1 MSTMISV
8 HSIGDSIT
16 GSVNGKQFGVR
27 FTKPRWDA
35 MKELEAKALAATT
48 PDELKGIVE
57 QFMPM
62 TIETYGEI
70 VETSTPFI
78 YHDLVRNV
86 YFLKYNDKIS
96 SRAIPQGLVDR
107 ILKSV
112 EKGIDITPMVKLWVR
127 WLRNPVKPHAARD
140 AQFVQY
146 INTTY
151 MDAKVHRQAVND
163 GVNDQ
168 VAIERATSFQVP
180 ITMEGLMCTYKVSK
194 EITTKFGKNEKNEV
208 VTIDRYDFDVDEFTG
223 LKTMKKPQFS
233 EDLVFEP
240 AVMGQ
245 RYDAF
250 RCRTLDGSFDYLGH
264 IIKVGCII
272 SLEKWSQVAQDQGT
286 GVPGLHCGNLDYI
299 RSYQNSGTATHD
311 ILVDPMHIGGFSG
324 NGDGALVT
332 KEYFVSRY
340 FQGVNKSLYHSSDYA
355 AWTDAL
361 FAQSVQEVVAKEQKN
376 AEEVAKLH
384 QERAEQLSGLM

>member
-16 GSVNGKQFGVR
+16 GSVNGQQFGVR

-35 MKELEAKALAATT
+35 MKALEAKALAATT

-62 TIETYGEI
+62 THETYGEM
-70 VETSTPFI
+70 VATATPFI
-78 YHDLVRNV
+78 FHDIVRNV
-86 YFLKYNDKIS
+86 YYLKYNDKIS

-127 WLRNPVKPHAARD
+127 WLRNPVKHHLARD
-140 AQFVQY
+140 KQFVQY

-151 MDAKVHRQAVND
+151 TDAKVKAAALKD
-163 GVNDQ
+163 GVNED
-168 VAIERATSFQVP
+168 VAYERATSFQVP

-194 EITTKFGKNEKNEV
+194 EITKKFAKGADGDV
-208 VTIDRYDFDVDEFTG
+208 VSVDRYDFEVDEFTG
-223 LKTMKKPQFS
+223 LKTIKKPQFS

-240 AVMGQ
+240 AIMGQ
-245 RYDAF
+245 SRDAF
-250 RCRTLDGSFDYLGH
+250 TCRTIDGSFNHVGH

-272 SLEKWSQVAQDQGT
+272 SLDDWKKVSQDRGT
-286 GVPGLHCGNLDYI
+286 GCPGLHCGNLDYI
-299 RSYQNSGTATHD
+299 ANYQSEGTATHD

-340 FQGVNKSLYHSSDYA
+340 FQGVNRSLYHSSVYA

-361 FAQSVQEVVAKEQKN
+361 FAESVQEVVAKEQKN

-384 QERAEQLSGLM
+384 KERAEQLSGLM

>member
-16 GSVNGKQFGVR
+16 GSVNGQQFGVR

-35 MKELEAKALAATT
+35 MKALEAKALAATT
-48 PDELKGIVE
+48 PDELKEIVE
-57 QFMPM
+57 QFIPM
-62 TIETYGEI
+62 TKETYGEI
-70 VETSTPFI
+70 VETATPYI
-78 YHDLVRNV
+78 YHDVVRNV

-112 EKGIDITPMVKLWVR
+112 EKEIDITPMVKLWVR
-127 WLRNPVKPHAARD
+127 WLRNPVKPRPGRD

-151 MDAKVHRQAVND
+151 LDKKVYDQAIKD
-163 GVNDQ
+163 GVNAD

-194 EITTKFGKNEKNEV
+194 EITKKFTKGDNGEV
-208 VTIDRYDFDVDEFTG
+208 VAVDRYDFDVDEFTG

-245 RYDAF
+245 SRDAF
-250 RCRTLDGSFDYLGH
+250 ICRTIDGSFNYVGH

-272 SLEKWSQVAQDQGT
+272 SLDDWKKVTQDGGT
-286 GVPGLHCGNLDYI
+286 GRPGLHCGNLDYI
-299 RSYQNSGTATHD
+299 ANYQQPGTATHD

-324 NGDGALVT
+324 SGDGALVT

-340 FQGVNKSLYHSSDYA
+340 FQGVNRSLYHSSTYA

-361 FAQSVQEVVAKEQKN
+361 FAQSVQEVVAKEAKQ

-384 QERAEQLSGLM
+384 QERADQLSGLM